1 MKPPHGC
8 TLQTQSPEQRRG
20 YYNTHYTN
28 ARPQWEK
35 FQEELKAGVEGGPEV
50 ENFSWGIRKGFSEE
64 VVFER
69 WVGNT
74 EFFG

>member
-1 MKPPHGC
+1 M
-8 TLQTQSPEQRRG
+8 
-20 YYNTHYTN
+20 
-28 ARPQWEK
+28 
-35 FQEELKAGVEGGPEV
+35 FQEELEAGVEGGPEV